1 MALSVVNPIRGYD
14 KEVINE
20 GVDTWQHPEGSVSAC
35 LGGQQCPFL
44 CFWVLSTHVKAEEF
58 HEPSA
63 Q

>member
-35 LGGQQCPFL
+35 LGGQ
-44 CFWVLSTHVKAEEF
+44 
-58 HEPSA
+58 
-63 Q
+63 